1 MLFFYY
7 LCTMTYQQ
15 LWHQLTPLYAVEE
28 AQTITRLVLETT
40 FGFSLT
46 DLVCGKVS
54 ELSADD
60 ETKLHEIWQRLE
72 AGEPVQY
79 VLGEADFY
87 GRSFRVAPSVL
98 IPRPETEG
106 LCRLVLDGLPAV
118 AHVLDIGTGSGCIA
132 ITVALEATQA
142 QVEAWDISDKALRQ
156 ARDNALRL
164 GAQVLFRQNDV
175 LAEAKKD
182 VLAEAKGNMLSEARK
197 GEGSEEVYLYDCI
210 VSNPPYIA
218 EKERTKMA
226 RNVLDYE
233 PSTALFV
240 PDDDPLRFYRAIAEL
255 GLRRLRSDGRLCF
268 EINPLYAEALSSL
281 LVSLGYEAVTILVDD
296 YGKQRFATAR
306 KRRSLL

>member
-1 MLFFYY
+1 
-7 LCTMTYQQ
+7 MTYQQ

-28 AQTITRLVLETT
+28 AQAITRLVLETT

-79 VLGEADFY
+79 VLGEADFF
-87 GRSFRVAPSVL
+87 GRSFRVAPGVL

-106 LCRLVLDGLPAV
+106 LCRLVLDRLPTG

-132 ITVALEATQA
+132 ITIALEATQA
-142 QVEAWDISDKALRQ
+142 LVEAWDISDEALRQ
-156 ARDNALRL
+156 AHDNALRL
-164 GAQVLFRQNDV
+164 GAQVLFRQ
-175 LAEAKKD
+175 KD
-182 VLAEAKGNMLSEARK
+182 VLEEAKGNVLAK
-197 GEGSEEVYLYDCI
+197 AGEGEGCEEVCLYDCI

-218 EKERTKMA
+218 DKERTTMA

-240 PDDDPLRFYRAIAEL
+240 PDDDPLRFYRSIAEL
-255 GLRRLRSDGRLCF
+255 GLRRLRPDGRLCF
-268 EINPLYAEALSSL
+268 EINPLYAEALSNL
-281 LVSLGYEAVTILVDD
+281 LISLGYEAVTILDDD

-306 KRRSLL
+306 KRG

>member
-1 MLFFYY
+1 
-7 LCTMTYQQ
+7 MTYQQ

-28 AQTITRLVLETT
+28 AQAITRLVLETT

-79 VLGEADFY
+79 VLGEADFF
-87 GRSFRVAPSVL
+87 GRSFRVAPGVL

-106 LCRLVLDGLPAV
+106 LCHLVLDGLPTG

-132 ITVALEATQA
+132 ITIALEATQA
-142 QVEAWDISDKALRQ
+142 LVEAWDISDEALRQ

-164 GAQVLFRQNDV
+164 GAQVLFRQ
-175 LAEAKKD
+175 KD
-182 VLAEAKGNMLSEARK
+182 VLAEAREDMPAEASK
-197 GEGSEEVYLYDCI
+197 GEESEEADSLFDCI

-218 EKERTKMA
+218 DKERTTMA

-240 PDDDPLRFYRAIAEL
+240 PDDDPLRFYRSIAEL
-255 GLRRLRSDGRLCF
+255 GLRRLRPGGRLFF

-281 LVSLGYEAVTILVDD
+281 LVSLGYEAVTILDD
-296 YGKQRFATAR
+296 NYGKQRFATAR
-306 KRRSLL
+306 KRG

>member
-1 MLFFYY
+1 MYFSSVFL
-7 LCTMTYQQ
+7 
-15 LWHQLTPLYAVEE
+15 
-28 AQTITRLVLETT
+28 

-79 VLGEADFY
+79 VLGETDFY
-87 GRSFRVAPSVL
+87 GRSFRVAPGVL

-106 LCRLVLDGLPAV
+106 LCRLVLDRLPSG

-132 ITVALEATQA
+132 ITIALEATQA
-142 QVEAWDISDKALRQ
+142 LVEAWDISDEALRQ
-156 ARDNALRL
+156 AHDNALRL
-164 GAQVLFRQNDV
+164 GAQVLFRQ
-175 LAEAKKD
+175 KD
-182 VLAEAKGNMLSEARK
+182 VLEEAKGNVLAK
-197 GEGSEEVYLYDCI
+197 AGEGEGCEEVCLYDCI

-218 EKERTKMA
+218 DKERTTMA

-240 PDDDPLRFYRAIAEL
+240 PDDDPLRFYRSIAEL
-255 GLRRLRSDGRLCF
+255 GLRRLRPGGRLCF

-281 LVSLGYEAVTILVDD
+281 LISLGYEAVTILDDD

-306 KRRSLL
+306 KRG

>member
-1 MLFFYY
+1 
-7 LCTMTYQQ
+7 MTYQQ

-28 AQTITRLVLETT
+28 AQAITRLVLETT

-54 ELSADD
+54 ELSADN

-79 VLGEADFY
+79 VLGKADFY
-87 GRSFRVAPSVL
+87 GRSFRVAPGVL

-106 LCRLVLDGLPAV
+106 LCRLVLDGLPTGT
-118 AHVLDIGTGSGCIA
+118 HVLDIGTGSGCIA

-142 QVEAWDISDKALRQ
+142 QVEAWDISKEALRQ
-156 ARDNALRL
+156 ARDNAFRL
-164 GAQVLFRQNDV
+164 GTQVLFRQNDV
-175 LAEAKKD
+175 LAEARKD
-182 VLAEAKGNMLSEARK
+182 VLTEARGNVLSETKENVFAEARK
-197 GEGSEEVYLYDCI
+197 GEESEEVSLYDCI

-218 EKERTKMA
+218 DKERTTMA
-226 RNVLDYE
+226 HNVLDYE

-255 GLRRLRSDGRLCF
+255 GLRRLRPGGRLCF
-268 EINPLYAEALSSL
+268 EINPLYAEALRSL
-281 LVSLGYEAVTILVDD
+281 LVSLGYEAVTIREDI

-306 KRRSLL
+306 KQG

>member
-1 MLFFYY
+1 
-7 LCTMTYQQ
+7 MTYQQ

-28 AQTITRLVLETT
+28 AQAITRLVLETT
-40 FGFSLT
+40 FDLSLT

-79 VLGEADFY
+79 VLGETDFF
-87 GRSFRVAPSVL
+87 GRSFHVAPGVL

-106 LCRLVLDGLPAV
+106 LCRLVLDGLPTG

-132 ITVALEATQA
+132 ITIALEAMQA
-142 QVEAWDISDKALRQ
+142 LVEAWDISDEALRQ
-156 ARDNALRL
+156 AHDNALRL
-164 GAQVLFRQNDV
+164 GAQVLFRQ
-175 LAEAKKD
+175 KD
-182 VLAEAKGNMLSEARK
+182 VLAEAREDMLAEASK
-197 GEGSEEVYLYDCI
+197 GEDSEKAGNLFDCI

-218 EKERTKMA
+218 DKERTTMA

-240 PDDDPLRFYRAIAEL
+240 PDDDPLRFYRSIAEL
-255 GLRRLRSDGRLCF
+255 GLRRLRPDGRLCF

-281 LVSLGYEAVTILVDD
+281 LISLGYEAVTILDDD

-306 KRRSLL
+306 KRG

>member
-1 MLFFYY
+1 
-7 LCTMTYQQ
+7 MTYQQ

-28 AQTITRLVLETT
+28 AQAITRLVLETT

-79 VLGEADFY
+79 VLGEADFF
-87 GRSFRVAPSVL
+87 GRSFRVAPGVL
-98 IPRPETEG
+98 IPRPETED
-106 LCRLVLDGLPAV
+106 LCRLVLDRLPTG

-132 ITVALEATQA
+132 ITIALEATQA
-142 QVEAWDISDKALRQ
+142 LVEAWDISDEALRQ
-156 ARDNALRL
+156 AHDNALRL
-164 GAQVLFRQNDV
+164 DAQVLFRQ
-175 LAEAKKD
+175 KD
-182 VLAEAKGNMLSEARK
+182 VLAEAGEDMLAKTRK
-197 GEGSEEVYLYDCI
+197 GEESEEADSLFDCI

-218 EKERTKMA
+218 DKERTTMA

-233 PSTALFV
+233 PPTALFV
-240 PDDDPLRFYRAIAEL
+240 PDDDPLRFYRSIAEL
-255 GLRRLRSDGRLCF
+255 GLRRLRPDGRLCF
-268 EINPLYAEALSSL
+268 EINPLYAEALSNL
-281 LVSLGYEAVTILVDD
+281 LVSLGYEAVTIRDDD

-306 KRRSLL
+306 KRG

>member
-1 MLFFYY
+1 
-7 LCTMTYQQ
+7 MTYQQ
-15 LWHQLTPLYAVEE
+15 LWHQLTSLYAVEE
-28 AQTITRLVLETT
+28 AQAITRLVLETT
-40 FGFSLT
+40 FGLSLT
-46 DLVCGKVS
+46 DVVCGKVS

-79 VLGEADFY
+79 VLGEADFF
-87 GRSFRVAPSVL
+87 GRSFRVAPGVL

-106 LCRLVLDGLPAV
+106 LCRLVLDGLPTG

-142 QVEAWDISDKALRQ
+142 LVEAWDISDEALRQ

-164 GAQVLFRQNDV
+164 GAQVLFRQ
-175 LAEAKKD
+175 KD
-182 VLAEAKGNMLSEARK
+182 VLAEASKEEESAEADC
-197 GEGSEEVYLYDCI
+197 LFDCI

-218 EKERTKMA
+218 DKERTTMA

-233 PSTALFV
+233 PPTALFV

-255 GLRRLRSDGRLCF
+255 GLRRLRPEGRLCF
-268 EINPLYAEALSSL
+268 EINPLYAEALSRL
-281 LVSLGYEAVTILVDD
+281 LVSLGYEAVTILDDD

-306 KRRSLL
+306 KQGESQ

>member
-1 MLFFYY
+1 
-7 LCTMTYQQ
+7 MTYQQ

-28 AQTITRLVLETT
+28 AQAITRLVLETT

-54 ELSADD
+54 ELSADN

-79 VLGEADFY
+79 VLGKADFY
-87 GRSFRVAPSVL
+87 GRSFRVAPGVL

-106 LCRLVLDGLPAV
+106 LCRLVLDGLPTGT
-118 AHVLDIGTGSGCIA
+118 HVLDIGTGSGCIA

-142 QVEAWDISDKALRQ
+142 QVEAWDISEEALRQ
-156 ARDNALRL
+156 AHDNALRL
-164 GAQVLFRQNDV
+164 DAQVLFRQ
-175 LAEAKKD
+175 KD
-182 VLAEAKGNMLSEARK
+182 VLAEAREDMLAEARK
-197 GEGSEEVYLYDCI
+197 EEESEEVSLYDCI

-218 EKERTKMA
+218 DKERTTMA
-226 RNVLDYE
+226 HNVLDYE

-255 GLRRLRSDGRLCF
+255 GLRRLRPGGRLCF
-268 EINPLYAEALSSL
+268 EINPLYAEALRSL
-281 LVSLGYEAVTILVDD
+281 LVSLGYEAVTILDDD

-306 KRRSLL
+306 KQG

>member
-1 MLFFYY
+1 
-7 LCTMTYQQ
+7 MTYQQ

-28 AQTITRLVLETT
+28 AQAITRLVLETT

-79 VLGEADFY
+79 VLGETDFF
-87 GRSFRVAPSVL
+87 GRSFHVAPGVL

-106 LCRLVLDGLPAV
+106 LCRLVLDGLPTG

-142 QVEAWDISDKALRQ
+142 LVEAWDISGEALRQ
-156 ARDNALRL
+156 AHDNALRL
-164 GAQVLFRQNDV
+164 DAQVLFRQ
-175 LAEAKKD
+175 KD
-182 VLAEAKGNMLSEARK
+182 VLAEAREDMLAEASK
-197 GEGSEEVYLYDCI
+197 GEESEEVSLYDCI

-218 EKERTKMA
+218 DKERTTMA
-226 RNVLDYE
+226 HNVLDYE

-255 GLRRLRSDGRLCF
+255 GLRRLRPGGRLCF
-268 EINPLYAEALSSL
+268 EINPLYAEALRSL
-281 LVSLGYEAVTILVDD
+281 LVSLGYEAVTILDDD

-306 KRRSLL
+306 KQG

>member
-1 MLFFYY
+1 
-7 LCTMTYQQ
+7 MTYQQ
-15 LWHQLTPLYAVEE
+15 LWHKLTPLYAVEE
-28 AQTITRLVLETT
+28 AQAITRLVLETT

-54 ELSADD
+54 ELSADN

-79 VLGEADFY
+79 VLGKADFY
-87 GRSFRVAPSVL
+87 GRSFRVAPGVL

-106 LCRLVLDGLPAV
+106 LCRLVLDGLPTGT
-118 AHVLDIGTGSGCIA
+118 HVLDIGTGSGCIA

-142 QVEAWDISDKALRQ
+142 LVEAWDISGEALRQ
-156 ARDNALRL
+156 AHDNALRL
-164 GAQVLFRQNDV
+164 DAQVLFRQ
-175 LAEAKKD
+175 KD
-182 VLAEAKGNMLSEARK
+182 VLAEAREDMLAEASK
-197 GEGSEEVYLYDCI
+197 GEESEEVSLYDCI

-218 EKERTKMA
+218 DKERTTMA
-226 RNVLDYE
+226 HNVLDYE

-255 GLRRLRSDGRLCF
+255 GLRRLRPGGRLCF
-268 EINPLYAEALSSL
+268 EINPLYAEALRSL
-281 LVSLGYEAVTILVDD
+281 LVSLGYEAVTIREDI

-306 KRRSLL
+306 KQG

>member
-1 MLFFYY
+1 
-7 LCTMTYQQ
+7 MTYQQ

-28 AQTITRLVLETT
+28 AQAITRLVLETT

-54 ELSADD
+54 ELSADN

-79 VLGEADFY
+79 VLGKADFY
-87 GRSFRVAPSVL
+87 GRSFRVAPGVL

-106 LCRLVLDGLPAV
+106 LCRLVLDGLPTGT
-118 AHVLDIGTGSGCIA
+118 HVLDIGTGSGCIA

-142 QVEAWDISDKALRQ
+142 LVEAWDISGEALRQ
-156 ARDNALRL
+156 AHDNALRL
-164 GAQVLFRQNDV
+164 DAQVLFRQ
-175 LAEAKKD
+175 KD
-182 VLAEAKGNMLSEARK
+182 VLAEAREDMLAEASK
-197 GEGSEEVYLYDCI
+197 GEESEEVSLYDCI

-218 EKERTKMA
+218 DKERTTMA
-226 RNVLDYE
+226 HNVLDYE

-255 GLRRLRSDGRLCF
+255 GLRRLRPGGRLCF
-268 EINPLYAEALSSL
+268 EINPLYAEALRSL
-281 LVSLGYEAVTILVDD
+281 LVSLGYEAVTIREDI

-306 KRRSLL
+306 KQG

>member
-1 MLFFYY
+1 
-7 LCTMTYQQ
+7 MTYQQ

-28 AQTITRLVLETT
+28 AQAITRLVLETT

-54 ELSADD
+54 ELSADN

-79 VLGEADFY
+79 VLGKADFY
-87 GRSFRVAPSVL
+87 GRSFRVAPGVL

-106 LCRLVLDGLPAV
+106 LCRLILDGLPTGT
-118 AHVLDIGTGSGCIA
+118 HVLDIGTGSGCIA

-142 QVEAWDISDKALRQ
+142 QVEAWDISEEALRQ
-156 ARDNALRL
+156 ARDNAFRL
-164 GAQVLFRQNDV
+164 GAQVLFRQ
-175 LAEAKKD
+175 KD
-182 VLAEAKGNMLSEARK
+182 VLAEAREDMLAEASK
-197 GEGSEEVYLYDCI
+197 GEESEEVSLYDCI

-218 EKERTKMA
+218 DKERTTMA
-226 RNVLDYE
+226 HNVLDYE
-233 PSTALFV
+233 PPTALFV

-255 GLRRLRSDGRLCF
+255 GLRRLRPGGRLCF
-268 EINPLYAEALSSL
+268 EINPLYAEALRSL
-281 LVSLGYEAVTILVDD
+281 LVSLGYEAVTILDDD

-306 KRRSLL
+306 KQG

>member
-1 MLFFYY
+1 
-7 LCTMTYQQ
+7 MTYQQ

-28 AQTITRLVLETT
+28 AQAITRLVLETT

-54 ELSADD
+54 ELSADN

-79 VLGEADFY
+79 VLGKADFY
-87 GRSFRVAPSVL
+87 GRSFRVAPGVL

-106 LCRLVLDGLPAV
+106 LCRLVLDGLPTGT
-118 AHVLDIGTGSGCIA
+118 HVLDIGTGSGCIA

-142 QVEAWDISDKALRQ
+142 QVEAWDISEEALRQ
-156 ARDNALRL
+156 ARDNAFRL
-164 GAQVLFRQNDV
+164 GAQVLFRQ
-175 LAEAKKD
+175 KD
-182 VLAEAKGNMLSEARK
+182 VLAEAREDMLAEASK
-197 GEGSEEVYLYDCI
+197 GEESEEVSLYDCI

-218 EKERTKMA
+218 DKERTTMA
-226 RNVLDYE
+226 HNVLDYE

-255 GLRRLRSDGRLCF
+255 GLRRLRPGGRLCF
-268 EINPLYAEALSSL
+268 EINPLYAEALRSL
-281 LVSLGYEAVTILVDD
+281 LVSLGYEAVTIREDI

-306 KRRSLL
+306 KQG

>member
-1 MLFFYY
+1 
-7 LCTMTYQQ
+7 MTYQQ

-28 AQTITRLVLETT
+28 AQAITRLVLETT

-255 GLRRLRSDGRLCF
+255 GLRRLRPDGRLCF

-306 KRRSLL
+306 KRGLLL

>member
-1 MLFFYY
+1 
-7 LCTMTYQQ
+7 MTYQQ

-28 AQTITRLVLETT
+28 AQAITRLVLETT
-40 FGFSLT
+40 FGLSLT

-79 VLGEADFY
+79 VLGEADFF
-87 GRSFRVAPSVL
+87 GRSFRVSPGVL

-106 LCRLVLDGLPAV
+106 LCRLVLDGLPTV

-132 ITVALEATQA
+132 ITIALEATQVL
-142 QVEAWDISDKALRQ
+142 VEAWDISDEALRQ
-156 ARDNALRL
+156 ARDNAVRL
-164 GAQVLFRQNDV
+164 GAQVLFRQKDV

-182 VLAEAKGNMLSEARK
+182 VLAEAKENVFSEARK
-197 GEGSEEVYLYDCI
+197 GEESEEGSLYDCI

-218 EKERTKMA
+218 DKERTTMA

-255 GLRRLRSDGRLCF
+255 GLRRLRPDGRLCF
-268 EINPLYAEALSSL
+268 EINPLYAKALSSL

-306 KRRSLL
+306 KRG

>member
-1 MLFFYY
+1 
-7 LCTMTYQQ
+7 MTYQQ

-28 AQTITRLVLETT
+28 AQAITRLVLETT

-54 ELSADD
+54 ELSADN

-79 VLGEADFY
+79 VLGKADFY
-87 GRSFRVAPSVL
+87 GRSFRVAPGVL

-106 LCRLVLDGLPAV
+106 LCRLVLDGLPTGT
-118 AHVLDIGTGSGCIA
+118 HVLDIGTGSGCIA

-142 QVEAWDISDKALRQ
+142 QVEAWDISEEALRQ
-156 ARDNALRL
+156 AHDNALRL
-164 GAQVLFRQNDV
+164 DAQVLFRQ
-175 LAEAKKD
+175 KD
-182 VLAEAKGNMLSEARK
+182 VLAEAREDMLAEARK
-197 GEGSEEVYLYDCI
+197 EEESEEVSLYDCI

-218 EKERTKMA
+218 DKERTTMA
-226 RNVLDYE
+226 HNVLDYE

-255 GLRRLRSDGRLCF
+255 GLRRLRPGGRLCF
-268 EINPLYAEALSSL
+268 EINPLYAEALRSL
-281 LVSLGYEAVTILVDD
+281 LVSLGYEAVTILDDD
-296 YGKQRFATAR
+296 YDKQRFATAR
-306 KRRSLL
+306 KQG

>member
-1 MLFFYY
+1 
-7 LCTMTYQQ
+7 MTYQQ

-28 AQTITRLVLETT
+28 AQAITRLVLETT

-54 ELSADD
+54 ELSADN

-79 VLGEADFY
+79 VLGKADFY
-87 GRSFRVAPSVL
+87 GRSFRVAPGVL

-106 LCRLVLDGLPAV
+106 LCRLVLDGLPTGT
-118 AHVLDIGTGSGCIA
+118 HVLDIGTGSGCIA

-142 QVEAWDISDKALRQ
+142 QVEAWDISEEALRQ
-156 ARDNALRL
+156 AHDNALRL
-164 GAQVLFRQNDV
+164 DAQVLFRQNDV
-175 LAEAKKD
+175 LAEARKD
-182 VLAEAKGNMLSEARK
+182 VLTEARGNVLSETKENVFAEARK
-197 GEGSEEVYLYDCI
+197 GEESEESEEVSLYDCI

-218 EKERTKMA
+218 DKERTTMA
-226 RNVLDYE
+226 HNVLDYE

-255 GLRRLRSDGRLCF
+255 GLRRLRPGGRLCF
-268 EINPLYAEALSSL
+268 EINPLYAEALRSL
-281 LVSLGYEAVTILVDD
+281 LVSLGYEAVTIREDI

-306 KRRSLL
+306 KQG

>member
-1 MLFFYY
+1 
-7 LCTMTYQQ
+7 MTYQQ
-15 LWHQLTPLYAVEE
+15 LWHQLTSLYAVEE
-28 AQTITRLVLETT
+28 AQAVTRLALEKT
-40 FGFSLT
+40 FGLSLT

-72 AGEPVQY
+72 VGEPVQY
-79 VLGEADFY
+79 VLGGADFY
-87 GRSFRVAPSVL
+87 GRSFHVAPGVL

-106 LCRLVLDGLPAV
+106 LCRLVLDGLPTG

-142 QVEAWDISDKALRQ
+142 LVEAWDISDEALRQ

-164 GAQVLFRQNDV
+164 GAQVLFRQ
-175 LAEAKKD
+175 KD
-182 VLAEAKGNMLSEARK
+182 VLAEAREDELAVAREDVLAEASK
-197 GEGSEEVYLYDCI
+197 EEESAEADCLFDCI

-218 EKERTKMA
+218 DKERTTMA

-233 PSTALFV
+233 PPTALFV

-255 GLRRLRSDGRLCF
+255 GLRRLQPEGRLCF
-268 EINPLYAEALSSL
+268 EINPLYAEALSRL
-281 LVSLGYEAVTILVDD
+281 LVSLGYEAVTILDDD

-306 KRRSLL
+306 KQGESR

>member
-1 MLFFYY
+1 
-7 LCTMTYQQ
+7 MTYQQ
-15 LWHQLTPLYAVEE
+15 LWHQLTSLYAVEE
-28 AQTITRLVLETT
+28 AQAITRLVLETT
-40 FGFSLT
+40 FGLSLT

-79 VLGEADFY
+79 VLGEADFF
-87 GRSFRVAPSVL
+87 GRSFRVAPGVL

-106 LCRLVLDGLPAV
+106 LCRLVLDGLPTG

-164 GAQVLFRQNDV
+164 GAQVLFRQKDV
-175 LAEAKKD
+175 LAEAKKN

-281 LVSLGYEAVTILVDD
+281 LVSLGYEAVTILDDD

-306 KRRSLL
+306 KQGESQ